1 MKKLFKF
8 KYIRLFSLTVMCLL
22 TVILPMSLTACDTED
37 FNIYVG
43 VDTLPKTLDPQRAES
58 FGELIIA
65 RNCFKGL
72 FSETVDGS
80 FVPELAE
87 SYSVTD
93 DGLCYTFKLKEA
105 YWNDSAKTAVT
116 ADDFLFALTRAS
128 DPETLCPSS
137 DLISN
142 ISGASERLSG
152 DSSAQLGARVIDS
165 KTLEITL
172 ASPNENF
179 VKMLTTAAFKPCNR
193 KFFEGCGGKYGLG
206 TEYILTNGDYKV
218 SKWSD
223 GRSIKLTLNDT
234 ETYALAPKA
243 VFLTMSTTG
252 KNNVQR
258 IIDGEIGM
266 AVNGLNDYSSVNRN
280 RFQVSV
286 SYNKSYALM
295 FNRSSEVG
303 QNELLTAAFAEA
315 IDRSVVSAKMSDRFK
330 LTDTVLPEVTEFNSE
345 AVTIDTSVCKY
356 AYNYDQTAARAH
368 YLEAVKQLKNGKLDG
383 LTVLSVDT
391 PEIKAVLSE
400 IVSQWQQSL
409 GAYVNIT
416 TVSSEQELIK
426 KIDSGSYTVALVPL
440 FGSADGIISRFCDS
454 DSGFY
459 RNNPELNRLS
469 ANRDADT
476 KSFDFADFSRNCISV
491 LSKDSGLIPTVT
503 VPTAY
508 IYDITYRNVAF
519 SKLDGSVS
527 FSSVYKK

>member
-1 MKKLFKF
+1 MNKIFKL
-8 KYIRLFSLTVMCLL
+8 KYIRLFYLSIMCLA
-22 TVILPMSLTACDTED
+22 IAALPMSLSACDTED

-43 VDTLPKTLDPQRAES
+43 VDKLPETLDPQRAES
-58 FGELIIA
+58 FGELIVA

-72 FSETVDGS
+72 FSETADGTV
-80 FVPELAE
+80 VPELAE
-87 SYSVTD
+87 SYSVSD

-105 YWNDSAKTAVT
+105 YWNDSHKTRIT

-142 ISGASERLSG
+142 ISGAAKRLSG
-152 DSSAQLGARVIDS
+152 ESSAELGVKAPDCE
-165 KTLEITL
+165 TLEITL
-172 ASPNENF
+172 VSANDNF
-179 VKMLTTAAFKPCNR
+179 IRMLTAAAFKPCNR
-193 KFFEGCGGKYGLG
+193 EFFENCGGKYGLG

-218 SKWSD
+218 SKWSE
-223 GRSIKLTLNDT
+223 GRNIKLSLNDA
-234 ETYALAPKA
+234 ETYISAPKT

-266 AVNGLNDYSSVNRN
+266 AVNGLNDFSSVNRD
-280 RFQVSV
+280 RYQVSAV
-286 SYNKSYALM
+286 YNKSYALI
-295 FNRSSEVG
+295 FNHSSEIG
-303 QNELLTAAFAEA
+303 QNELLTTAFAEA
-315 IDRSVVSAKMSDRFK
+315 IDRNAVADKMSSRFK
-330 LTDTVLPEVTEFNSE
+330 LTEAVLPEAVEFNHE
-345 AVTIDTSVCKY
+345 TVTVDTSICKY
-356 AYNYDQTAARAH
+356 AYNYDKTAARAH
-368 YLEAVKQLKNGKLDG
+368 YLEGVKNLKNGKLDG

-426 KIDSGSYTVALVPL
+426 KIDSCSYTAAFVPL
-440 FGSADGIISRFCDS
+440 FGSADGIISRFCDPN
-454 DSGFY
+454 SGFY
-459 RNNPELNRLS
+459 LDNSELNRLNSDS
-469 ANRDADT
+469 ASNTANT
-476 KSFDFADFSRNCISV
+476 DFAEFTQDCLSV

-508 IYDITYRNVAF
+508 IYDINYRNVVF
-519 SKLDGSVS
+519 SRLDGSVS
-527 FSSVYKK
+527 FAFVYKK